1 MVTLLSFS
9 VATSIFINKKTN
21 PNLNLS
27 AGSSGSYT
35 FSDTSSAA
43 ISCSTY
49 QNNYRYYINS
59 FTGYMAFINT
69 ANANCTCEWGDG
81 ATHGYHYF
89 DGKTVFLNKDIIWSL
104 GDSTYNVRSIHAKY
118 QFWGTFDGQG
128 HSIDMDG
135 HRLRVDSNKGG
146 IITAWNGGTIKDL
159 KIKNSYF
166 YATSGSGKDYI
177 GAIAGTNMGTIKTCI
192 VENFSILSSRWDDD
206 CLAGAIV
213 GENNKTV
220 KDCMVLGKYKY
231 GGETD
236 GAANDGVYANA
247 FCGSGNSA
255 TNSIFHAEVSASLGY
270 GGSNSTNNTSSL
282 GSNFKSCEDAYD
294 RMEHEV
300 YISGTEGADCEF
312 PFYEYWNKNHGF
324 DDDSDYCVYLRVFIE
339 WTTLT
344 FTAENGGRI
353 QISGGGTYSG
363 NKVIVP
369 SDYTDMEESSMGSY
383 TILKLYNGG
392 IVTPI
397 LPNDFYRF
405 DDWNIGDTNAVATF
419 EKFVFAI
426 SFKEANHV
434 IIERSNLELNTQYY
448 LAESLLNQIK
458 ISYKT
463 MGKGYKSITF
473 SFKDH
478 YGNTRS
484 IKYTIESGFYITD
497 NTLTNASSYYLD
509 EDRLGVTVNIEPFI
523 YNVIL
528 K

>member
-1 MVTLLSFS
+1 
-9 VATSIFINKKTN
+9 
-21 PNLNLS
+21 
-27 AGSSGSYT
+27 
-35 FSDTSSAA
+35 
-43 ISCSTY
+43 
-49 QNNYRYYINS
+49 
-59 FTGYMAFINT
+59 MAFINT

-81 ATHGYHYF
+81 ATIGYHYF

-166 YATSGSGKDYI
+166 YATSGSGKDYV

-206 CLAGAIV
+206 CRAGAIV

-247 FCGSGNSA
+247 FCGTGNSA

-344 FTAENGGRI
+344 FTAENGGTI

-369 SDYTDMEESSMGSY
+369 SDYTDMEVSYGSGEL
-383 TILKLYNGG
+383 TLYNGG
-392 IVTPI
+392 IVKGIP
-397 LPNDFYRF
+397 PNEFWEW
-405 DDWNIGDTNAVATF
+405 DDWNVGETEAVAVF
-419 EKFVFAI
+419 EKVVFAI

-434 IIERSNLELNTQYY
+434 TEEKENIELNTQYY
-448 LAESLLNQIK
+448 IKNTTWIK
-458 ISYKT
+458 ITYGNKS
-463 MGKGYKSITF
+463 KGYDSITF
-473 SFKDH
+473 WFKDF
-478 YGNTRS
+478 YDNIRE
-484 IKYTIESGFYITD
+484 IKYIVEKGFYIDD
-497 NTLTNASSYYLD
+497 NTLTSSTYYRLD
-509 EDRLGVTVNIEPFI
+509 EDVSGVTVNVKPFV
-523 YNVIL
+523 YNIIL